1 MEEADGAGPA
11 NNEPHEEADKRGQ
24 SCSDRGDTGGFG
36 MKIDSAAL
44 RGLKEGPD
52 TSGCGDRTLTNLA
65 RINITI
71 LPVDL
76 KPINLAAL
84 TDETGNSSSTDLNA
98 DVEKQ
103 HFLPLTNT
111 EEQQAVM
118 DTAAGGNKTDLKNKD
133 PDTLRDTLHQSRKLC
148 FKSKGL
154 TRSFQHNASIDHL
167 SVSPQTNC
175 DGQHNVLNTLSEHHN
190 SVSKTTEDAGFLTSC
205 HVLDGLDVSQASF
218 TKKNN
223 NTCYSC
229 ITASKPGTLSASS
242 ADMTMVNATDIIQN
256 CEYRAELFRVGDYK
270 ENTNN
275 VKRVGLDRVSSQE
288 SACEESQIGLTLPG
302 EAHSTECNLN
312 AEVIING
319 TKAVSVEDA
328 ISEPRTESSNSLN
341 VEEEMVEISEDSQSL
356 LEIFHASSGAVNAQD
371 DLNYELQ
378 QGYRILN
385 GFLLEK
391 HRSLTTPFMNPVS
404 KKDFGDYTSRIQE
417 PMWFRRMEQKF
428 VNREYET
435 ITDFVGDFRLMLENC
450 YRYHG
455 VDHWL
460 SKQAQKLE
468 MMLEQKLT
476 LLSRPLRGKTTL
488 AMTSKGRYGSEDEKG
503 LVSTSTRRR
512 TTPRNLGAIAT
523 GASESIMVQ
532 ALRLEEQ
539 QRAKDERRQREQE
552 RKETEEAT
560 AKELEEWER
569 SLLAQAYPQPMDALW
584 EVPAIGHFLCL
595 AQQALKL
602 PEIIFYELER
612 FLLLPRCSVFLA
624 KVMTSLLSHP
634 QQRPTLHRRPAL
646 SYRSW
651 EAALRQSVQ
660 RWYVAV
666 GQAEDQRACAEQLG
680 LCPQF
685 FRVLGEVSPLEEK
698 PFHLLP
704 FYQRVWLLKGLCD
717 WVYETQKEVQD
728 AVLSQPIHECRE
740 SILGYDGQ
748 ENAYIHFPHFC
759 GADLRIYCQSPSASP
774 EFPLPIR
781 VKRLQSEHTRQEQ
794 QAVFGGPSPESNV
807 KRNKRMV
814 QEDPGCGSD
823 SGKGGENDTRQNH
836 LGHTGVT
843 QTREVTDKQYGGSS
857 EGEGCGNGV
866 SEGVRRIITEWG
878 DRKGSASD
886 EGSLSGD
893 RDTIFT
899 GEDSLKRIKMEGGDI
914 TAIKEE
920 RGCNMSPKRE
930 GSVKAQVPDS
940 NLCTKWGVAVGE
952 AERNCE
958 AKCRESLP
966 PCWENQ
972 EKPSSPGKIVGFGA
986 PLSPGEIRIQDNG
999 IPPSTHGPCRACGTL
1014 PANESHEN
1022 KPHSCPA
1029 PSAMKR
1035 ASPEHSAPESQTEG
1049 KAGRMRTKKKKKK
1062 KKKVKEA
1069 VSNEGK
1075 ARPGR
1080 LRQNLAQCSRPDL
1093 QQTVV
1098 AKKAKHKKHKSGK
1111 KSESKKTTVKK
1122 RKPCLQLPF
1131 EPGFQLVCT
1140 NVEELRALI
1149 RKTEEE
1155 LKEFENMRKKSG
1167 KWYFR
1172 RQAVKELHCTLV
1184 RLLNELLPW
1193 EPKLIKAFQRNRA
1206 RLKKDFDDF
1215 KRHPD
1220 HDNFVREVWTGEEG
1234 DGNLGKDTS
1243 STETNRPFDGAEKQ
1257 EVLKKELKGMED
1269 SRQQGLELPACRN
1282 RLLRS
1287 VCQEGLKLQPK
1298 NPKRRQSSST
1308 DDELTPKKRTK
1319 LGTNEDHVAAL
1330 AETPLSN
1337 LKPATEPPATETFKV
1352 LPVFTKGDKPI
1363 QALLAKNVGNKVTLI
1378 SQLPVTSSQTSNK
1391 VAVVPREKTL
1401 TAGQAPAKNPLQM
1414 LYKMPDNSC
1423 VPFDLLGD
1431 RDSGS
1436 VKIAMQP
1443 VLDQKTGEKVLQ
1455 KVVILPRNLLLHH
1468 KHLEMETKQN
1478 QPSTTPKKASPG
1490 SFFDSFGTV
1499 QLDDLS
1505 KIPVQQVAPL
1515 SEVPRTEPAGIS
1527 PKPNYLGASSS
1538 KFAPGQSSAQTPSSS
1553 RAVTASVSAAE
1564 TSKSSDSMQELKTVC
1579 IRDSQSI
1586 LVTTRGGN
1594 TGIVKVQTNPD
1605 HSTPGSLPPSPIFTF
1620 PPGFKAFLVSK
1631 SATSSAT
1638 ASATTCSATT
1648 SPGSTHFAGSSIS
1661 SLSQLPSIP
1670 FTRAMGNSVCQTQ
1683 PQKNMGSGQ
1692 VTLSKSTMSSATLAT
1707 TTQALSGTLHSVIN
1721 MAAGS
1726 VGAVSTE
1733 SFGKTSMVVTQAPLA
1748 QYATKLL
1755 TKRALPQS
1763 EASSAD
1769 RAPIQKVI
1777 LVTSPSIVTPCGS
1790 ASKFSP
1796 PALAAP
1802 FHTQKL
1808 MFISPTSAT
1817 ATQSLIGAPKT
1828 PEKVTAMDSS
1838 TNLHAAVPTFSQIR
1852 DVKIGLNIGQ
1862 AIVNAAANNLQK
1874 VQAINLV
1881 PSLAARITEDP
1892 PNHGRQTNISAPGA
1906 DAGVRTAVSSTTAN
1920 ATPNDF
1926 SSSVNPGP
1934 INNRKTVS
1942 VSTVKAGHLASSVL
1956 VAASPQQCVSSVS
1969 SPVPTMGSPKAVQGR
1984 SSHLKTSPVPYTSSL
1999 PQKDVTDG
2007 NIQLLR
2013 TSVSSQAVGHP
2024 ISLATLCTASFPVC
2038 AISTPFSQSQSQ
2050 VPRNVSKPTQIFNTP
2065 VPAPRAVAQ
2074 STTVNL
2080 LSESSVQQKIVIN
2093 TSTPLAPGTQIM
2105 INNSRLIVPPQGL
2118 GPGSHVLLI
2127 SSPGMSPTGSVTG
2140 GPLNQ
2145 KAIPVPSGQV
2155 CLTGNQNPR
2164 SLPTTSAQTSNA
2176 LNKSQPP
2183 STVKLTLHSAKT
2195 HALPLAT
2202 ASSNLVMAVGK
2213 PLTLPIGINPLP
2225 TGNAIS
2231 AAQVSHL
2238 MAAKKIAT
2246 PATQQSLRERA
2257 QTVTTL
2263 AEGKGLPIA
2272 AVQAVGNFIKGPVI
2286 ATAPSVASSVNSTK
2300 TALAHGTLANMITKA
2315 QLSPLTPTLQ
2325 PIGVSRPQTL
2335 PTATVP
2341 PIGSTISRI
2350 QTLPIATVPPI
2361 GSAITQTQ
2369 ASPIASVTP
2378 SDHPVI
2384 MAPAQPLTA
2393 TTLNPIRTPVPFTNP
2408 AIMLSKQLQPA
2419 SCLSL
2424 LTNSSSSKLIV
2435 SPEGAILN
2443 AISTPVPSFVKL
2455 SKPVATVVVTP
2466 SSSAG
2471 RMLPVFKVEDPSPH
2485 SGDPDKSGLT

>member
-36 MKIDSAAL
+36 MKIDSVAV

-52 TSGCGDRTLTNLA
+52 TYGCGDRTLTNLA
-65 RINITI
+65 RINITT

-111 EEQQAVM
+111 EEQQEVM
-118 DTAAGGNKTDLKNKD
+118 DTAAGGNKTDLKNKY
-133 PDTLRDTLHQSRKLC
+133 PDTLWDTLHQSRKLC

-154 TRSFQHNASIDHL
+154 TRSFQHNASIDNL

-175 DGQHNVLNTLSEHHN
+175 DGQHKVLNTLSEHHN
-190 SVSKTTEDAGFLTSC
+190 SVSKTTGDADFRTSC

-229 ITASKPGTLSASS
+229 ITASKLGTLSASS
-242 ADMTMVNATDIIQN
+242 ADMTMVNATDIIPN
-256 CEYRAELFRVGDYK
+256 CEYRAEFRVGDYK

-288 SACEESQIGLTLPG
+288 SACEESQIGPTLPG
-302 EAHSTECNLN
+302 AAQSTECNLS

-319 TKAVSVEDA
+319 TKAVSLEDA
-328 ISEPRTESSNSLN
+328 ISDPRTESNNSVN
-341 VEEEMVEISEDSQSL
+341 VEEEMVEILEDSRSL
-356 LEIFHASSGAVNAQD
+356 LEIFHASSGAVNDQD

-417 PMWFRRMEQKF
+417 PMWLRRMEQKF
-428 VNREYET
+428 INREYET

-476 LLSRPLRGKTTL
+476 LLSREVAFQLLAIKLQGNFQKTH
-488 AMTSKGRYGSEDEKG
+488 
-503 LVSTSTRRR
+503 
-512 TTPRNLGAIAT
+512 
-523 GASESIMVQ
+523 SES
-532 ALRLEEQ
+532 
-539 QRAKDERRQREQE
+539 
-552 RKETEEAT
+552 
-560 AKELEEWER
+560 
-569 SLLAQAYPQPMDALW
+569 S
-584 EVPAIGHFLCL
+584 F
-595 AQQALKL
+595 
-602 PEIIFYELER
+602 
-612 FLLLPRCSVFLA
+612 
-624 KVMTSLLSHP
+624 
-634 QQRPTLHRRPAL
+634 TLNH
-646 SYRSW
+646 
-651 EAALRQSVQ
+651 
-660 RWYVAV
+660 
-666 GQAEDQRACAEQLG
+666 
-680 LCPQF
+680 
-685 FRVLGEVSPLEEK
+685 
-698 PFHLLP
+698 
-704 FYQRVWLLKGLCD
+704 
-717 WVYETQKEVQD
+717 
-728 AVLSQPIHECRE
+728 
-740 SILGYDGQ
+740 
-748 ENAYIHFPHFC
+748 
-759 GADLRIYCQSPSASP
+759 
-774 EFPLPIR
+774 
-781 VKRLQSEHTRQEQ
+781 
-794 QAVFGGPSPESNV
+794 SNW
-807 KRNKRMV
+807 K
-814 QEDPGCGSD
+814 
-823 SGKGGENDTRQNH
+823 
-836 LGHTGVT
+836 
-843 QTREVTDKQYGGSS
+843 
-857 EGEGCGNGV
+857 
-866 SEGVRRIITEWG
+866 
-878 DRKGSASD
+878 
-886 EGSLSGD
+886 
-893 RDTIFT
+893 
-899 GEDSLKRIKMEGGDI
+899 
-914 TAIKEE
+914 
-920 RGCNMSPKRE
+920 
-930 GSVKAQVPDS
+930 
-940 NLCTKWGVAVGE
+940 
-952 AERNCE
+952 
-958 AKCRESLP
+958 
-966 PCWENQ
+966 
-972 EKPSSPGKIVGFGA
+972 
-986 PLSPGEIRIQDNG
+986 
-999 IPPSTHGPCRACGTL
+999 
-1014 PANESHEN
+1014 
-1022 KPHSCPA
+1022 
-1029 PSAMKR
+1029 
-1035 ASPEHSAPESQTEG
+1035 
-1049 KAGRMRTKKKKKK
+1049 
-1062 KKKVKEA
+1062 
-1069 VSNEGK
+1069 
-1075 ARPGR
+1075 
-1080 LRQNLAQCSRPDL
+1080 
-1093 QQTVV
+1093 
-1098 AKKAKHKKHKSGK
+1098 GK
-1111 KSESKKTTVKK
+1111 KSDSKKTTVKK

-1131 EPGFQLVCT
+1131 EPRFQLVCT

-1234 DGNLGKDTS
+1234 DGNLGRDTS
-1243 STETNRPFDGAEKQ
+1243 STETNRPSDGAEKQ

-1269 SRQQGLELPACRN
+1269 SMQQGLELPAGRN
-1282 RLLRS
+1282 RPLRS

-1319 LGTNEDHVAAL
+1319 LGINEDHVAAL

-1378 SQLPVTSSQTSNK
+1378 SQLPVTSSQISNK

-1431 RDSGS
+1431 RGSGS
-1436 VKIAMQP
+1436 VKIARQP

-1538 KFAPGQSSAQTPSSS
+1538 KFAPGQSSAQTSSSS
-1553 RAVTASVSAAE
+1553 RAVAASVSAAE

-1605 HSTPGSLPPSPIFTF
+1605 HSTPGSLPTSPIFTF

-1661 SLSQLPSIP
+1661 SLFQLPSIP

-1707 TTQALSGTLHSVIN
+1707 TTQALSGTLHSFIN

-1755 TKRALPQS
+1755 TKRTLPQS

-1796 PALAAP
+1796 AALAAP

-1828 PEKVTAMDSS
+1828 PEKVTSMDPS
-1838 TNLHAAVPTFSQIR
+1838 TNPHAAVPTFSQIR

-1881 PSLAARITEDP
+1881 PSLAARLTEDP
-1892 PNHGRQTNISAPGA
+1892 PSHGRQTNISAPGA
-1906 DAGVRTAVSSTTAN
+1906 DAGVRTAVSSTTQN

-1934 INNRKTVS
+1934 INNRKTMS

-1956 VAASPQQCVSSVS
+1956 IAASPQQCVSSVS
-1969 SPVPTMGSPKAVQGR
+1969 SPVPTMGSPKAVHGR

-2024 ISLATLCTASFPVC
+2024 ISLATLCTTSFPVC

-2050 VPRNVSKPTQIFNTP
+2050 VPRNVSRPTQIFNTP

-2093 TSTPLAPGTQIM
+2093 TSTPLAPGTQIV

-2145 KAIPVPSGQV
+2145 KAIPVSSGPV

-2164 SLPTTSAQTSNA
+2164 SLPTTSAQTSYA

-2195 HALPLAT
+2195 HAVAT

-2213 PLTLPIGINPLP
+2213 PLTLPIGTNPLP

-2238 MAAKKIAT
+2238 MAAKKITA

-2257 QTVTTL
+2257 QTVTTF
-2263 AEGKGLPIA
+2263 AEAKGLPIA
-2272 AVQAVGNFIKGPVI
+2272 AVQAVGNFVKGPVI

-2350 QTLPIATVPPI
+2350 QTLPVATVPPI

-2369 ASPIASVTP
+2369 ASPIGSVTP

-2393 TTLNPIRTPVPFTNP
+2393 TTLNTIRTPVPFTNP

-2485 SGDPDKSGLT
+2485 SGDPDKTGLT

>member
-1 MEEADGAGPA
+1 MEEAAGSGPT
-11 NNEPHEEADKRGQ
+11 NNESHEEADKRGQ

-36 MKIDSAAL
+36 MQIDSAVL
-44 RGLKEGPD
+44 RGLKEGPN
-52 TSGCGDRTLTNLA
+52 TIGCGDQTNLA
-65 RINITI
+65 RINITT
-71 LPVDL
+71 LPLDL
-76 KPINLAAL
+76 KPVNLAAL
-84 TDETGNSSSTDLNA
+84 TDETGNNSHTDVNA

-103 HFLPLTNT
+103 HCLPLTNT
-111 EEQQAVM
+111 EEQEVT
-118 DTAAGGNKTDLKNKD
+118 DTASGGNKTDLKSKD
-133 PDTLRDTLHQSRKLC
+133 PDTLRDTLQQSRKLC
-148 FKSKGL
+148 FKSKCL

-167 SVSPQTNC
+167 SVFPQTNC
-175 DGQHNVLNTLSEHHN
+175 DGQHEVLDTPFEHHN
-190 SVSKTTEDAGFLTSC
+190 SVSKTIESAGFRTSF
-205 HVLDGLDVSQASF
+205 HLLDGLGPGASF
-218 TKKNN
+218 TKENN
-223 NTCYSC
+223 NTRNSC
-229 ITASKPGTLSASS
+229 ITASKQGTLSPASS
-242 ADMTMVNATDIIQN
+242 AVMNMVNATDTIRN
-256 CEYRAELFRVGDYK
+256 CEYRSELFGVGDYK
-270 ENTNN
+270 ENGDN
-275 VKRVGLDRVSSQE
+275 VKIVGLDRVPSQE
-288 SACEESQIGLTLPG
+288 SACEESQVGTTLPG
-302 EAHSTECNLN
+302 AAQSPECNLS
-312 AEVIING
+312 AEVLING
-319 TKAVSVEDA
+319 TSSASQEDA
-328 ISEPRTESSNSLN
+328 ISEARTESSNSVN
-341 VEEEMVEISEDSQSL
+341 VEQEMVQISEDSRFL
-356 LEIFHASSGAVNAQD
+356 LEIFHESSTSSGAANALD
-371 DLNYELQ
+371 DLSYELQ

-404 KKDFGDYTSRIQE
+404 KKEFGDYNSRTQE
-417 PMWFRRMEQKF
+417 PMWLRRMQQKF
-428 VNREYET
+428 VNGEYET

-476 LLSRPLRGKTTL
+476 LLSRPLRGKTAL
-488 AMTSKGRYGSEDEKG
+488 AMTSKGRYGSEEEKV

-523 GASESIMVQ
+523 GARESIMVQ

-539 QRAKDERRQREQE
+539 QRAKDVRRQREQD

-569 SLLAQAYPQPMDALW
+569 SLLAQACPQPMDALW

-595 AQQALKL
+595 AQHALKL

-612 FLLLPRCSVFLA
+612 FLLMPRCSVFLA

-634 QQRPTLHRRPAL
+634 QQRHTLHRRPAL

-666 GQAEDQRACAEQLG
+666 GQAEDQRVCAEQLG

-774 EFPLPIR
+774 EFPLPIC
-781 VKRLQSEHTRQEQ
+781 VKRLQSEHNRQEQ
-794 QAVFGGPSPESNV
+794 QAALGGPSPESNV

-814 QEDPGCGSD
+814 QESPGCGSD
-823 SGKGGENDTRQNH
+823 SRKGGENDTRQNH
-836 LGHTGVT
+836 LGHTVWKT
-843 QTREVTDKQYGGSS
+843 RTRELTDKQYGCSS
-857 EGEGCGNGV
+857 EREGGGNGV

-893 RDTIFT
+893 RDLVFNTIFI

-920 RGCNMSPKRE
+920 IGCNISPKRE
-930 GSVKAQVPDS
+930 ASVKAQVPDS
-940 NLCTKWGVAVGE
+940 NLCTKWRVAVRE

-958 AKCRESLP
+958 AKKCRESFP

-972 EKPSSPGKIVGFGA
+972 EKIVGFGA

-999 IPPSTHGPCRACGTL
+999 IPPSTQGPCRACGTL

-1022 KPHSCPA
+1022 KAHSCPA

-1062 KKKVKEA
+1062 KKKKVKEA
-1069 VSNEGK
+1069 VSSEGK

-1080 LRQNLAQCSRPDL
+1080 QRQNLAQCTWPDL
-1093 QQTVV
+1093 QQTIV
-1098 AKKAKHKKHKSGK
+1098 AKAAKHKKHKSGK

-1122 RKPCLQLPF
+1122 RKTCLQLPF

-1149 RKTEEE
+1149 RKTEGE
-1155 LKEFENMRKKSG
+1155 LKEIENMRKKSG
-1167 KWYFR
+1167 RWYFK
-1172 RQAVKELHCTLV
+1172 RQSVKELHCTLV

-1220 HDNFVREVWTGEEG
+1220 HNNFVREVWTEEEG
-1234 DGNLGKDTS
+1234 GGDLGKDSS
-1243 STETNRPFDGAEKQ
+1243 STETNRPTDGAEKQ
-1257 EVLKKELKGMED
+1257 EVLKQELTGMED
-1269 SRQQGLELPACRN
+1269 SRQQGLELPVGRN
-1282 RLLRS
+1282 RPLRS

-1319 LGTNEDHVAAL
+1319 LGNSEDHAVAL
-1330 AETPLSN
+1330 AETQLSN
-1337 LKPATEPPATETFKV
+1337 LKPAMKHSTTETSKAV
-1352 LPVFTKGDKPI
+1352 PVFTKGDKPI

-1378 SQLPVTSSQTSNK
+1378 NQLPVTSSQTSNK
-1391 VAVVPREKTL
+1391 VAVVPLEKPL
-1401 TAGQAPAKNPLQM
+1401 TTGQGPTKNPLQM

-1423 VPFDLLGD
+1423 VPFDLLSD
-1431 RDSGS
+1431 RGSGS

-1443 VLDQKTGEKVLQ
+1443 ILDQKTGEKVLQ
-1455 KVVILPRNLLLHH
+1455 KVVILPRNLLQHH

-1478 QPSTTPKKASPG
+1478 QPSITPNKASPG

-1515 SEVPRTEPAGIS
+1515 SEVPQTEPAGIS

-1553 RAVTASVSAAE
+1553 RAVAASVSAAE

-1605 HSTPGSLPPSPIFTF
+1605 HSTSGSLPPSPIFTF

-1631 SATSSAT
+1631 SASSSAA
-1638 ASATTCSATT
+1638 ASAKTCSATT
-1648 SPGSTHFAGSSIS
+1648 SPGLTRFGGSSIS
-1661 SLSQLPSIP
+1661 SLSQVPSSISIP
-1670 FTRAMGNSVCQTQ
+1670 FSRAIGNSVCQTQ
-1683 PQKNMGSGQ
+1683 PQKKMGFGQ
-1692 VTLSKSTMSSATLAT
+1692 VTLSKSTMSSSTLAT
-1707 TTQALSGTLHSVIN
+1707 TTQALSGTLHSIIN

-1755 TKRALPQS
+1755 TKRALPES
-1763 EASSAD
+1763 EAGSAD

-1777 LVTSPSIVTPCGS
+1777 LVTPPSIVTPCGS

-1817 ATQSLIGAPKT
+1817 ATESLIGAPKT
-1828 PEKVTAMDSS
+1828 PEKVAAMDPSM
-1838 TNLHAAVPTFSQIR
+1838 NPHAAVPTFSQIR
-1852 DVKIGLNIGQ
+1852 DVKSGLNIGQ

-1874 VQAINLV
+1874 VRAINLA

-1892 PNHGRQTNISAPGA
+1892 LNHGRQTNMSAPGA
-1906 DAGVRTAVSSTTAN
+1906 DADVRTAVSSTTAN
-1920 ATPNDF
+1920 ATHSDF

-1934 INNRKTVS
+1934 ISNRKTVS

-1956 VAASPQQCVSSVS
+1956 IAASHQQCVSSVS
-1969 SPVPTMGSPKAVQGR
+1969 SPVPTMGSPKAAQSR
-1984 SSHLKTSPVPYTSSL
+1984 SNHLKTSPIPCTSNL

-2013 TSVSSQAVGHP
+2013 TLVSSQAVGHP
-2024 ISLATLCTASFPVC
+2024 RSPATLCTASFPVC
-2038 AISTPFSQSQSQ
+2038 AISTTFSQSQSQ
-2050 VPRNVSKPTQIFNTP
+2050 VPQNVSKPTQIFNTP

-2074 STTVNL
+2074 SATVNL

-2093 TSTPLAPGTQIM
+2093 TSTPLAPGTQIV
-2105 INNSRLIVPPQGL
+2105 INNTRLIVPPQGL

-2127 SSPGMSPTGSVTG
+2127 SSPGMSPTGNVTG
-2140 GPLNQ
+2140 GPPNQ
-2145 KAIPVPSGQV
+2145 KAIPVPSGPV
-2155 CLTGNQNPR
+2155 CLPGNQNPR
-2164 SLPTTSAQTSNA
+2164 SLPSTSAQTSNA

-2183 STVKLTLHSAKT
+2183 STVNLTLHSAKT

-2202 ASSNLVMAVGK
+2202 ASSDLVMAVEK
-2213 PLTLPIGINPLP
+2213 PLTLPIGTNPLP
-2225 TGNAIS
+2225 TGNAMS

-2238 MAAKKIAT
+2238 MTDNKIAV
-2246 PATQQSLRERA
+2246 PAAQQSLRE
-2257 QTVTTL
+2257 TVKTL

-2272 AVQAVGNFIKGPVI
+2272 AVQAVGNFVKGPVI
-2286 ATAPSVASSVNSTK
+2286 ATAPCVASFVNTTK
-2300 TALAHGTLANMITKA
+2300 TAPAHATLANMISKA
-2315 QLSPLTPTLQ
+2315 QLSPLTPTFQ

-2350 QTLPIATVPPI
+2350 QTLPVATVPPI
-2361 GSAITQTQ
+2361 GSTITKTQ
-2369 ASPIASVTP
+2369 ACPIASLPP
-2378 SDHPVI
+2378 SEHP
-2384 MAPAQPLTA
+2384 
-2393 TTLNPIRTPVPFTNP
+2393 
-2408 AIMLSKQLQPA
+2408 
-2419 SCLSL
+2419 L
-2424 LTNSSSSKLIV
+2424 L
-2435 SPEGAILN
+2435 
-2443 AISTPVPSFVKL
+2443 
-2455 SKPVATVVVTP
+2455 
-2466 SSSAG
+2466 
-2471 RMLPVFKVEDPSPH
+2471 
-2485 SGDPDKSGLT
+2485 

>member
-1 MEEADGAGPA
+1 MEETADAGPA
-11 NNEPHEEADKRGQ
+11 NNEPHEEANKKGL
-24 SCSDRGDTGGFG
+24 SCSEIGDTGGFG
-36 MKIDSAAL
+36 MQIDNAVL
-44 RGLKEGPD
+44 RGLKVGPD
-52 TSGCGDRTLTNLA
+52 TSRCGDRTLTNLA
-65 RINITI
+65 RINITT
-71 LPVDL
+71 LPVDR
-76 KPINLAAL
+76 KPINTAAL
-84 TDETGNSSSTDLNA
+84 TDETGDLNA

-103 HFLPLTNT
+103 FVLPLTNT
-111 EEQQAVM
+111 EEQQEVM
-118 DTAAGGNKTDLKNKD
+118 GTAASGNKTELKNTD
-133 PDTLRDTLHQSRKLC
+133 PDTLRDTLQQSRKLC
-148 FKSKGL
+148 FKNKCL
-154 TRSFQHNASIDHL
+154 ARSFQHNASMDNA
-167 SVSPQTNC
+167 SVFPQINS
-175 DGQHNVLNTLSEHHN
+175 DGQHKVLNSPFEHHN
-190 SVSKTTEDAGFLTSC
+190 SVSKTTENAGFRTNF
-205 HVLDGLDVSQASF
+205 HVLDGLDGSHASF
-218 TKKNN
+218 LKENS
-223 NTCYSC
+223 NTRYSC
-229 ITASKPGTLSASS
+229 IAASKLGTLSPASS
-242 ADMTMVNATDIIQN
+242 ADITMVNATDATQN
-256 CEYRAELFRVGDYK
+256 CEYRAELCRVGDYN
-270 ENTNN
+270 ENIDN
-275 VKRVGLDRVSSQE
+275 VKKVGLDSVPSQD
-288 SACEESQIGLTLPG
+288 SAACEESQIGPTLPG
-302 EAHSTECNLN
+302 VAQSTECNLN
-312 AEVIING
+312 AEGLING
-319 TKAVSVEDA
+319 TSAASQEDA
-328 ISEPRTESSNSLN
+328 ISEPRTESSNSVN
-341 VEEEMVEISEDSQSL
+341 VEEMVEISEDSRSL
-356 LEIFHASSGAVNAQD
+356 LEIFHASSTSSGAVNDHD
-371 DLNYELQ
+371 DLSYELQ

-391 HRSLTTPFMNPVS
+391 HRSLTSPFMNPVS

-417 PMWFRRMEQKF
+417 PMWLRRMEQKF

-435 ITDFVGDFRLMLENC
+435 ITDFVADFRLMLENC

-476 LLSRPLRGKTTL
+476 LLSRPLRAKTTL
-488 AMTSKGRYGSEDEKG
+488 ATTSKGRYGSEDEKV

-523 GASESIMVQ
+523 GARESIMVQ

-612 FLLLPRCSVFLA
+612 FLLMPRCSVFLA

-634 QQRPTLHRRPAL
+634 QRRHTLHRRPAL

-781 VKRLQSEHTRQEQ
+781 VKRLQSEHSRQEQ
-794 QAVFGGPSPESNV
+794 QAAFGGPSPESNV
-807 KRNKRMV
+807 RWNKRMV
-814 QEDPGCGSD
+814 QEGPGCGSD
-823 SGKGGENDTRQNH
+823 SGKGEENDTRQNH
-836 LGHTGVT
+836 LGHTSWKT
-843 QTREVTDKQYGGSS
+843 RTRELTDKQHGGSS
-857 EGEGCGNGV
+857 SGEGGGNGV
-866 SEGVRRIITEWG
+866 SEGVRRTITEWG

-893 RDTIFT
+893 RDLVFNTIFT

-920 RGCNMSPKRE
+920 KGCNISPKRE
-930 GSVKAQVPDS
+930 GS
-940 NLCTKWGVAVGE
+940 
-952 AERNCE
+952 ERNCE
-958 AKCRESLP
+958 AKKCRDFLP

-986 PLSPGEIRIQDNG
+986 PLSPGEIRIQDSG
-999 IPPSTHGPCRACGTL
+999 IPPSTQGPCRACGSL
-1014 PANESHEN
+1014 PANENHGN
-1022 KPHSCPA
+1022 KPHRCPA

-1035 ASPEHSAPESQTEG
+1035 ASPEHSAPERQTEG

-1069 VSNEGK
+1069 VSSQGK
-1075 ARPGR
+1075 AKPGR
-1080 LRQNLAQCSRPDL
+1080 LQQNLALCSRPDL

-1098 AKKAKHKKHKSGK
+1098 AKKVKHKKHKSGK

-1122 RKPCLQLPF
+1122 RKTCLQLPF
-1131 EPGFQLVCT
+1131 EPGFRLVCT

-1155 LKEFENMRKKSG
+1155 LKEMENMRKKSG
-1167 KWYFR
+1167 KWYLR
-1172 RQAVKELHCTLV
+1172 RQSVKELHCTLV

-1220 HDNFVREVWTGEEG
+1220 HDNFVREVWTEEEG
-1234 DGNLGKDTS
+1234 GGDLSKDSS
-1243 STETNRPFDGAEKQ
+1243 STETNRPTDGAEKQ
-1257 EVLKKELKGMED
+1257 EVLKKELIGTED
-1269 SRQQGLELPACRN
+1269 CRQQGLELPVSRN
-1282 RLLRS
+1282 RPLRS
-1287 VCQEGLKLQPK
+1287 VCQEGLNLQPK

-1308 DDELTPKKRTK
+1308 DDELTPKKRPK
-1319 LGTNEDHVAAL
+1319 LSTNEDHAAAL
-1330 AETPLSN
+1330 AETQLSN
-1337 LKPATEPPATETFKV
+1337 LKPAMEPPATETSKA

-1378 SQLPVTSSQTSNK
+1378 SQLPVTNNQTSNK
-1391 VAVVPREKTL
+1391 VAVVAREKPL
-1401 TAGQAPAKNPLQM
+1401 TTGQGPDKNPLKM
-1414 LYKMPDNSC
+1414 LYKKPDHSC
-1423 VPFDLLGD
+1423 VPFDLLSD
-1431 RDSGS
+1431 RGSGS

-1443 VLDQKTGEKVLQ
+1443 ILDQKTGEKVLQ

-1468 KHLEMETKQN
+1468 KHLEMETNQN
-1478 QPSTTPKKASPG
+1478 QPSITHNKASSG

-1505 KIPVQQVAPL
+1505 KIPVQQVVPL
-1515 SEVPRTEPAGIS
+1515 SEEPRTEPAGIS
-1527 PKPNYLGASSS
+1527 PKPSYLSASSS
-1538 KFAPGQSSAQTPSSS
+1538 KFAPDQSSAQTLSSS
-1553 RAVTASVSAAE
+1553 RAVAASVSAAE

-1594 TGIVKVQTNPD
+1594 TGIVKVQTSPD
-1605 HSTPGSLPPSPIFTF
+1605 HSTSGSLPPSPIFTF

-1631 SATSSAT
+1631 SATSSAA

-1648 SPGSTHFAGSSIS
+1648 SPGSTHFGGSSIS
-1661 SLSQLPSIP
+1661 SLSQVPSSISIP
-1670 FTRAMGNSVCQTQ
+1670 FNRAMGNSVCQTQ
-1683 PQKNMGSGQ
+1683 PQKNMGFGQ
-1692 VTLSKSTMSSATLAT
+1692 VPLSKSTMSSATLAT
-1707 TTQALSGTLHSVIN
+1707 TTQALSGTLHSIIN

-1733 SFGKTSMVVTQAPLA
+1733 NFGKTSMVVTQAPLA

-1763 EASSAD
+1763 EDSSVD
-1769 RAPIQKVI
+1769 KTPVQKVI

-1808 MFISPTSAT
+1808 MFISPTCAT
-1817 ATQSLIGAPKT
+1817 ATQSLISAPKT
-1828 PEKVTAMDSS
+1828 PEKVAAMDSS
-1838 TNLHAAVPTFSQIR
+1838 TNPHAAVPTFSQIK

-1881 PSLAARITEDP
+1881 PSLAARMTEGP
-1892 PNHGRQTNISAPGA
+1892 PSHGRQTNISAPGA
-1906 DAGVRTAVSSTTAN
+1906 DTGVRTAVSSTTAN
-1920 ATPNDF
+1920 ATHNDF

-1934 INNRKTVS
+1934 ISNRKTVS

-1956 VAASPQQCVSSVS
+1956 IAASHQQCVSSVS
-1969 SPVPTMGSPKAVQGR
+1969 SPVPTMGSPKAAQSR
-1984 SSHLKTSPVPYTSSL
+1984 SNHLKTSPVPYTSSL
-1999 PQKDVTDG
+1999 PQKDVTNG

-2013 TSVSSQAVGHP
+2013 TAVSSQAVGHP
-2024 ISLATLCTASFPVC
+2024 RSPATLCTASFPVC
-2038 AISTPFSQSQSQ
+2038 TISTPFSQSQSE
-2050 VPRNVSKPTQIFNTP
+2050 VPQNVSKPTQIFSTP

-2074 STTVNL
+2074 SATVNL

-2093 TSTPLAPGTQIM
+2093 TSTPLAPGTQIV
-2105 INNSRLIVPPQGL
+2105 INNTRLIVPPQGL

-2127 SSPGMSPTGSVTG
+2127 SSPGMSPTGNVTG
-2140 GPLNQ
+2140 GPPNQ
-2145 KAIPVPSGQV
+2145 KAIPVPSGPV
-2155 CLTGNQNPR
+2155 CLPGNQNPR
-2164 SLPTTSAQTSNA
+2164 SLPTTSAQTSIA

-2195 HALPLAT
+2195 HTLPLAA
-2202 ASSNLVMAVGK
+2202 ASSNPVMA
-2213 PLTLPIGINPLP
+2213 IGTNPLP

-2231 AAQVSHL
+2231 AVQVSHL
-2238 MAAKKIAT
+2238 MAANKIAA
-2246 PATQQSLRERA
+2246 PATQQSLRE
-2257 QTVTTL
+2257 TVTL

-2272 AVQAVGNFIKGPVI
+2272 AVQAVGNFVKGPAI
-2286 ATAPSVASSVNSTK
+2286 ATAPSVASFVNSAK
-2300 TALAHGTLANMITKA
+2300 TAPDATLANMISKA
-2315 QLSPLTPTLQ
+2315 QFSPLTPTLQ

-2341 PIGSTISRI
+2341 PVGSTISRI
-2350 QTLPIATVPPI
+2350 QTLPVATVPPI
-2361 GSAITQTQ
+2361 GSAITKTQ
-2369 ASPIASVTP
+2369 ASPIASLPP
-2378 SDHPVI
+2378 SEHPII
-2384 MAPAQPLTA
+2384 MAPAQPLPA
-2393 TTLNPIRTPVPFTNP
+2393 TTLNTIRAPVPFTNP
-2408 AIMLSKQLQPA
+2408 AIILSKQLQPA
-2419 SCLSL
+2419 SSPSL

-2443 AISTPVPSFVKL
+2443 AISTPVHGFVKL
-2455 SKPVATVVVTP
+2455 SKPVATVVITP
-2466 SSSAG
+2466 SSSEG
-2471 RMLPVFKVEDPSPH
+2471 RMLPVFRVEDATPH
-2485 SGDPDKSGLT
+2485 SRDTDKTGSSS

>member
-36 MKIDSAAL
+36 MKIDSVAL

-52 TSGCGDRTLTNLA
+52 TYGCGDRTLTNLA
-65 RINITI
+65 RINITT

-111 EEQQAVM
+111 EEQQEVM
-118 DTAAGGNKTDLKNKD
+118 DTAAGGNKTDLKNKY
-133 PDTLRDTLHQSRKLC
+133 PDTLWDTLHQSRKLC

-154 TRSFQHNASIDHL
+154 TRSFQHNASIDNL

-175 DGQHNVLNTLSEHHN
+175 DGQHKVLNTLSEHHN
-190 SVSKTTEDAGFLTSC
+190 YESKTTSDAGFLTSC

-229 ITASKPGTLSASS
+229 ITASKLGTLSASS
-242 ADMTMVNATDIIQN
+242 ADMTMVNATDIIPN
-256 CEYRAELFRVGDYK
+256 CEYRAEFRVGDYK

-288 SACEESQIGLTLPG
+288 SACEESQIGPTLPG
-302 EAHSTECNLN
+302 AAQSTECNLS

-319 TKAVSVEDA
+319 TKAVSLEDA
-328 ISEPRTESSNSLN
+328 ISDPRTESNNSVN
-341 VEEEMVEISEDSQSL
+341 VEEEMVEILEDSRSL
-356 LEIFHASSGAVNAQD
+356 LEIFHASSGAVNDQD

-417 PMWFRRMEQKF
+417 PMWLRRMEQKF
-428 VNREYET
+428 INREYET

-612 FLLLPRCSVFLA
+612 FLLMPRCSVFLA

-666 GQAEDQRACAEQLG
+666 GQAEDQCACAEQLG

-728 AVLSQPIHECRE
+728 AVLNQPIHECRE

-794 QAVFGGPSPESNV
+794 QAAFGGPSPESNV

-836 LGHTGVT
+836 LGHTGHTGVT

-899 GEDSLKRIKMEGGDI
+899 GEESLKRIKMECGDI

-920 RGCNMSPKRE
+920 KGCNISPKRE
-930 GSVKAQVPDS
+930 GSVKAQVLYS

-972 EKPSSPGKIVGFGA
+972 EKPSSPRKIVDFGA

-999 IPPSTHGPCRACGTL
+999 IPPSTQGPCRACGTF

-1098 AKKAKHKKHKSGK
+1098 AKKAKHKKHKS
-1111 KSESKKTTVKK
+1111 
-1122 RKPCLQLPF
+1122 
-1131 EPGFQLVCT
+1131 
-1140 NVEELRALI
+1140 
-1149 RKTEEE
+1149 
-1155 LKEFENMRKKSG
+1155 
-1167 KWYFR
+1167 
-1172 RQAVKELHCTLV
+1172 
-1184 RLLNELLPW
+1184 
-1193 EPKLIKAFQRNRA
+1193 
-1206 RLKKDFDDF
+1206 
-1215 KRHPD
+1215 
-1220 HDNFVREVWTGEEG
+1220 
-1234 DGNLGKDTS
+1234 
-1243 STETNRPFDGAEKQ
+1243 
-1257 EVLKKELKGMED
+1257 ED
-1269 SRQQGLELPACRN
+1269 SRLQGLELPAGRN
-1282 RLLRS
+1282 RPLRS

-1391 VAVVPREKTL
+1391 VAVVPREKPL
-1401 TAGQAPAKNPLQM
+1401 TTGQAPAKNPLQM

-1431 RDSGS
+1431 RGSGS

-1478 QPSTTPKKASPG
+1478 QPCTTPKKASSG

-1499 QLDDLS
+1499 QIDDLS

-1515 SEVPRTEPAGIS
+1515 SEVPRTEPAGIF

-1538 KFAPGQSSAQTPSSS
+1538 KFAAGQSSAQTPSSS
-1553 RAVTASVSAAE
+1553 RVVAASVSAAE

-1594 TGIVKVQTNPD
+1594 TGIVKVQTNTD

-1670 FTRAMGNSVCQTQ
+1670 FNQDMGNSVCQTQ
-1683 PQKNMGSGQ
+1683 PQKNMGFGQ

-1748 QYATKLL
+1748 HFATKLL

-1769 RAPIQKVI
+1769 RVPIQKVI

-1817 ATQSLIGAPKT
+1817 ATQSLIGAPRT
-1828 PEKVTAMDSS
+1828 PKKVTAMDPS
-1838 TNLHAAVPTFSQIR
+1838 TNPHAAVPTFSQIR

-1881 PSLAARITEDP
+1881 PSLAARLTEDP
-1892 PNHGRQTNISAPGA
+1892 PSHGRQTNISAPGA
-1906 DAGVRTAVSSTTAN
+1906 DAGVRTAVSSTTQN

-1934 INNRKTVS
+1934 INNRKTMS

-1956 VAASPQQCVSSVS
+1956 IAASPQQCVSSVS
-1969 SPVPTMGSPKAVQGR
+1969 SPVPTMGSPKAAQGR

-2007 NIQLLR
+2007 NIQLQR

-2024 ISLATLCTASFPVC
+2024 ISLATLCTASFPVY

-2050 VPRNVSKPTQIFNTP
+2050 VPQNVSKPTQIFNTP

-2093 TSTPLAPGTQIM
+2093 TSTPLAPGTQIV

-2145 KAIPVPSGQV
+2145 KAIPVPSGPV

-2213 PLTLPIGINPLP
+2213 PLTLPIGTNPLP

-2238 MAAKKIAT
+2238 MAAKKITA

-2263 AEGKGLPIA
+2263 AEGKCLPIA
-2272 AVQAVGNFIKGPVI
+2272 AVQAVGNFVKGPVI

-2325 PIGVSRPQTL
+2325 PFGVSRPQTL

-2350 QTLPIATVPPI
+2350 QTLPVATVPPI
-2361 GSAITQTQ
+2361 GSAITQTL

-2393 TTLNPIRTPVPFTNP
+2393 TTLNTIRTPVPFTNP

-2485 SGDPDKSGLT
+2485 SGDPDKTGLT

>member
-36 MKIDSAAL
+36 MKIDSVAL

-52 TSGCGDRTLTNLA
+52 TYGCGDRTLTNLA
-65 RINITI
+65 RINITT

-111 EEQQAVM
+111 EEQQEVM
-118 DTAAGGNKTDLKNKD
+118 DTAAGGNKTDLKNKY
-133 PDTLRDTLHQSRKLC
+133 PDTLWDTLHQSRKLC

-154 TRSFQHNASIDHL
+154 TRSFQHNASIDNL

-175 DGQHNVLNTLSEHHN
+175 DGQHKVLNTLSEHHN
-190 SVSKTTEDAGFLTSC
+190 SVSKTTGDADFRTSC
-205 HVLDGLDVSQASF
+205 HVLDGLDESQASF

-229 ITASKPGTLSASS
+229 ITASKLGTLSASS

-256 CEYRAELFRVGDYK
+256 CEYRSEFRVGDYK

-288 SACEESQIGLTLPG
+288 SACEESQIGPTLPG
-302 EAHSTECNLN
+302 AAQSTECNLS

-319 TKAVSVEDA
+319 TKAVSLEDA
-328 ISEPRTESSNSLN
+328 ISDPRTESNNSVN
-341 VEEEMVEISEDSQSL
+341 VEEEMVEILEDSRSL
-356 LEIFHASSGAVNAQD
+356 LEIFHASSGAVNDQD

-417 PMWFRRMEQKF
+417 PMWLRRMEQKF
-428 VNREYET
+428 INREYET

-476 LLSRPLRGKTTL
+476 LLSRPLRGKTAL

-612 FLLLPRCSVFLA
+612 FLLMPRCSVFLA

-728 AVLSQPIHECRE
+728 AVLNQPIHECRE

-794 QAVFGGPSPESNV
+794 QAAFGGPSPESNV

-836 LGHTGVT
+836 LGHTGHTGVT

-893 RDTIFT
+893 RDTVFT
-899 GEDSLKRIKMEGGDI
+899 GEESLKRIKMEGGDI
-914 TAIKEE
+914 TAIKEGK
-920 RGCNMSPKRE
+920 GCSISPKRE
-930 GSVKAQVPDS
+930 GSLKAQVPDS

-972 EKPSSPGKIVGFGA
+972 EKPSSPRKIVDFGA

-999 IPPSTHGPCRACGTL
+999 IPPSTQGPCRACGTF

-1035 ASPEHSAPESQTEG
+1035 ASPEHSVPESQTEG

-1080 LRQNLAQCSRPDL
+1080 LRQNLALCSRPDL

-1098 AKKAKHKKHKSGK
+1098 AKKAKHKKHKSALVITVLLTSLGK
-1111 KSESKKTTVKK
+1111 KSDSKKITVKK

-1131 EPGFQLVCT
+1131 EPRFQLVCT

-1155 LKEFENMRKKSG
+1155 LKEFKNMRKKSG

-1234 DGNLGKDTS
+1234 NGNLGRDTS
-1243 STETNRPFDGAEKQ
+1243 STETNRPSDGAEKQ

-1269 SRQQGLELPACRN
+1269 SMQQGLELPAGRN
-1282 RLLRS
+1282 RPLRS

-1319 LGTNEDHVAAL
+1319 LGINEDHVAAL

-1391 VAVVPREKTL
+1391 VAVVPQEKTL

-1431 RDSGS
+1431 RGSGS
-1436 VKIAMQP
+1436 VKIARQP

-1538 KFAPGQSSAQTPSSS
+1538 KFAAGQSSAQTPSSS
-1553 RAVTASVSAAE
+1553 RAVAASVSAAE

-1594 TGIVKVQTNPD
+1594 TGIVKEAPLSKALKEDITLIKAASLRSLPAVKMESDTAVRRNRGYRAANNPSDRDENSGAKSLDSDQKTDSSSCSDEIKKKPVSLSLLEESNGAVLLVFFLLALWGLVHLSLRQLVVGASTGEFNAVRARKHLEHITAVGPRTVGSPENEILTVNYLLEEIEKIKAGSNKAHTISVDVQKPTGSFTIDFLGGFTSYYDRVSNVVVKLEPKRGAKHAMLANCHFD
-1605 HSTPGSLPPSPIFTF
+1605 SVANSPGASDDAVSCSVLLEALHSMSNLSTPLRHAVIFLFNGAEENILQASHGFITQHPWAKLVRAFINLEAAGVGGKEIVFQTGIDLAFIENGYLYHTKYDTADRILTDTIQRAGVVYMRSLVYAIGVTLMSWFITLVSVLIIAVLISLTGQSMFWYTHYYVSVCLYGTAGIAMLMLIHTLAKNHYYGNMNQLQVGEMYFDATLTLWCCALVYLTQQGLCSAYVPMITVVFPLITKLLLRQEIKQRGATVKYTALYLLGLSLPYVHFMFLMWVVFEIFTPILGRSGTEI
-1620 PPGFKAFLVSK
+1620 PPDVVLASITAGCIIIL
-1631 SATSSAT
+1631 SSYFI
-1638 ASATTCSATT
+1638 
-1648 SPGSTHFAGSSIS
+1648 HFIY
-1661 SLSQLPSIP
+1661 
-1670 FTRAMGNSVCQTQ
+1670 
-1683 PQKNMGSGQ
+1683 
-1692 VTLSKSTMSSATLAT
+1692 LSKSMKRTLVVLASIFGVVAVLVSCGMFFPYSCDSASPRPKRIFLQHT
-1707 TTQALSGTLHSVIN
+1707 TRTFHDLSGEVIKKDSGIWIN
-1721 MAAGS
+1721 GFDYTGM
-1726 VGAVSTE
+1726 
-1733 SFGKTSMVVTQAPLA
+1733 KYVTPHIPEIND
-1748 QYATKLL
+1748 TI
-1755 TKRALPQS
+1755 
-1763 EASSAD
+1763 
-1769 RAPIQKVI
+1769 RAPCDKQVPFCGFPWFLPVEF
-1777 LVTSPSIVTPCGS
+1777 LV
-1790 ASKFSP
+1790 KKNWYL
-1796 PALAAP
+1796 PAP
-1802 FHTQKL
+1802 EVF
-1808 MFISPTSAT
+1808 
-1817 ATQSLIGAPKT
+1817 PKT
-1828 PEKVTAMDSS
+1828 PFE
-1838 TNLHAAVPTFSQIR
+1838 F
-1852 DVKIGLNIGQ
+1852 
-1862 AIVNAAANNLQK
+1862 
-1874 VQAINLV
+1874 
-1881 PSLAARITEDP
+1881 
-1892 PNHGRQTNISAPGA
+1892 
-1906 DAGVRTAVSSTTAN
+1906 
-1920 ATPNDF
+1920 
-1926 SSSVNPGP
+1926 
-1934 INNRKTVS
+1934 
-1942 VSTVKAGHLASSVL
+1942 
-1956 VAASPQQCVSSVS
+1956 
-1969 SPVPTMGSPKAVQGR
+1969 
-1984 SSHLKTSPVPYTSSL
+1984 
-1999 PQKDVTDG
+1999 
-2007 NIQLLR
+2007 
-2013 TSVSSQAVGHP
+2013 
-2024 ISLATLCTASFPVC
+2024 
-2038 AISTPFSQSQSQ
+2038 
-2050 VPRNVSKPTQIFNTP
+2050 
-2065 VPAPRAVAQ
+2065 
-2074 STTVNL
+2074 
-2080 LSESSVQQKIVIN
+2080 
-2093 TSTPLAPGTQIM
+2093 
-2105 INNSRLIVPPQGL
+2105 
-2118 GPGSHVLLI
+2118 
-2127 SSPGMSPTGSVTG
+2127 
-2140 GPLNQ
+2140 
-2145 KAIPVPSGQV
+2145 
-2155 CLTGNQNPR
+2155 
-2164 SLPTTSAQTSNA
+2164 A
-2176 LNKSQPP
+2176 L
-2183 STVKLTLHSAKT
+2183 
-2195 HALPLAT
+2195 
-2202 ASSNLVMAVGK
+2202 
-2213 PLTLPIGINPLP
+2213 
-2225 TGNAIS
+2225 
-2231 AAQVSHL
+2231 
-2238 MAAKKIAT
+2238 
-2246 PATQQSLRERA
+2246 
-2257 QTVTTL
+2257 
-2263 AEGKGLPIA
+2263 
-2272 AVQAVGNFIKGPVI
+2272 
-2286 ATAPSVASSVNSTK
+2286 
-2300 TALAHGTLANMITKA
+2300 
-2315 QLSPLTPTLQ
+2315 
-2325 PIGVSRPQTL
+2325 
-2335 PTATVP
+2335 
-2341 PIGSTISRI
+2341 
-2350 QTLPIATVPPI
+2350 
-2361 GSAITQTQ
+2361 
-2369 ASPIASVTP
+2369 
-2378 SDHPVI
+2378 
-2384 MAPAQPLTA
+2384 
-2393 TTLNPIRTPVPFTNP
+2393 
-2408 AIMLSKQLQPA
+2408 LSKQQ
-2419 SCLSL
+2419 
-2424 LTNSSSSKLIV
+2424 TDW
-2435 SPEGAILN
+2435 G
-2443 AISTPVPSFVKL
+2443 TTKL
-2455 SKPVATVVVTP
+2455 SFEVKGPSHMSLYLLPRHGAALTSWSFGDGTP
-2466 SSSAG
+2466 QFDLGGEYFIFYSHGLDAPAWRFWFEVQAPKSNSGEEMISIGIASHYFFG
-2471 RMLPVFKVEDPSPH
+2471 EDQKTPQLMELLHRFPDWSFPSH
-2485 SGDPDKSGLT
+2485 WVSTYNLYQY